1 MTTEQVQGKTA
12 VRTNG
17 EKLTPAS
24 RDALWYETPAGPWTE
39 ALPIGSGRLGAM
51 VFGRLGEE
59 RIQLNED
66 SLWYGG
72 PGIGSS
78 PDAAEQL
85 PRIREL
91 LLAGEPEQAE
101 ELAMTAVMTQS
112 GHLAPYQTLGELLIR
127 FPGEPAAAERYIRE
141 LRLDE
146 AAAVTRFGC
155 GAEERTRTVFASE
168 PHAVIAVRIEG
179 SEPGGLSLRAGMTRR
194 PFEGRMTQLE
204 RGVAME
210 GQCGPDGVRY
220 AAVLRA
226 EAEGGS
232 CRLLGDVILIDGAD
246 SATLYIAAATTF
258 RSEDPLAESL
268 ARVQAALEAG
278 YDEIRERHLH
288 AHRALYDRVTL
299 ELGSGTDAGH
309 ISGRGH
315 ESARGQ
321 ESLQGQEPGRIQ
333 ESEPGQES
341 VPGQESGQSLD
352 SLPTDV
358 RLRLLRE
365 GGSDPGLVR
374 LFFLY
379 GRYLLLSS
387 SRPGSLPANLQGIW
401 NESFTP
407 PWESDFHLNI
417 NLQMNYWPAEVCN
430 LAETHE
436 PLFDLLDRLR
446 ENGTVT
452 AREMYGA
459 EGFVAHHAT
468 NMWGDTGIVG
478 VWVPAV
484 IWPTGGAW
492 LSLHLWEH
500 YRYQPDRLFLEERA
514 YPMLKDAARFFLDT
528 LLEDSRGRL
537 VTGPSVS
544 PENTYELPDGNR
556 GSLCIGPSMDS
567 QILHALFS
575 ACEEA
580 AAVLGVDAEFA
591 DKLAA
596 ARRRLPEPEIGSR
609 GQLLEWSEEYGE
621 PEPGHR
627 HISHLFALHPGEQI
641 TPERTPQ
648 LAQAA
653 RKTLESRLAH
663 GGGHTG
669 WSRAW
674 ILNFWARLGEG
685 GEAHEHL
692 MELLRHAVHPN
703 LFGDHPPFQI
713 DANFGG
719 TAGVAEMLLQSHGG
733 ELKLLPALPPEW
745 PEGRVTGLCARGGAE
760 CDLSWAG
767 GRLTEAELRFTHGGS
782 FFIRHGEELAAVGGD
797 GLPRMLISEDGR
809 YRFDAR
815 AGDVLRISAIRA

>member
-1 MTTEQVQGKTA
+1 MTTEQMQGKTA
-12 VRTNG
+12 RTNG
-17 EKLTPAS
+17 ERLKPAS
-24 RDALWYETPAGPWTE
+24 RDALWYEAPAGAWTE

-146 AAAVTRFGC
+146 AAAVTRFGWE
-155 GAEERTRTVFASE
+155 AEERTRTVFASE

-179 SEPGGLSLRAGMTRR
+179 SIPGGLSLRAGMTRR

-232 CRLLGDVILIDGAD
+232 CRLLGDAILIDGAD
-246 SATLYIAAATTF
+246 SATLYLAAATTF

-278 YDEIRERHLH
+278 YDEVRERHLR
-288 AHRALYDRVTL
+288 AHRALYGRVTL
-299 ELGSGTDAGH
+299 ELGAGTDEADGR
-309 ISGRGH
+309 SGR
-315 ESARGQ
+315 EMKPS
-321 ESLQGQEPGRIQ
+321 SGQEPAQGRKPFR
-333 ESEPGQES
+333 EE
-341 VPGQESGQSLD
+341 ESGTMLETGRTLD

-365 GGSDPGLVR
+365 GASDPGLVR

-436 PLFDLLDRLR
+436 PVFDLLDRLR

-500 YRYQPDRLFLEERA
+500 YRYQPDRRFLEHRA
-514 YPMLKDAARFFLDT
+514 YPTLKDAARFFLDT
-528 LLEDSRGRL
+528 LLEDGRGRL

-544 PENTYELPDGNR
+544 PENMYELPNGNR
-556 GSLCIGPSMDS
+556 GALCIGPSMDS

-580 AAVLGVDAEFA
+580 AAELGVDAELA
-591 DKLAA
+591 ERLAA

-648 LAQAA
+648 LAEAA
-653 RKTLESRLAH
+653 RTTLESRLAH

-745 PEGRVTGLCARGGAE
+745 PEGRVTGLRARGGAE

-782 FFIRHGEELAAVGGD
+782 FFIRHGGELAAVDGA
-797 GLPRMLISEDGR
+797 GLPKKFIFEDGR

-815 AGDVLRISAIRA
+815 AGDVLRLSAVRASEGNS